1 MKTLKLIALGII
13 LFASSLTQAQVS
25 INMHIGT
32 PPSWGPSGYSNV
44 EYYYLP
50 DVQAYYDIRA
60 AQFIYLNGGVW
71 IRSRNL
77 PGKYR
82 NYDLYN
88 GYKVVL
94 TDYHGARPYTYFK
107 NHRTKYYRGYKGS
120 PQNMIGNRDYN
131 RGRDY
136 NDHGNNGNRGND
148 HKDHWNN
155 GNRGND
161 NNDHG
166 NNGNHG
172 NDNNDHRNND
182 NRGNDNKNHGNNGNQ
197 GKDNKD
203 HGNNDNNGKD
213 NRGQGN
219 DKH

>member
-1 MKTLKLIALGII
+1 MKTLKVIMIGIFF
-13 LFASSLTQAQVS
+13 FACGLTQAQVS
-25 INMHIGT
+25 INVNIGT

-60 AQFIYLNGGVW
+60 AQFIYLNRGVW

-77 PGKYR
+77 PVHYR

-94 TDYHGARPYTYFK
+94 KDYHGARPYTFFK
-107 NHRTKYYRGYKGS
+107 NHKTKYYTGYKGN
-120 PQNMIGNRDYN
+120 PQKNIGRRGDYHEE
-131 RGRDY
+131 Y
-136 NDHGNNGNRGND
+136 NQYRGNNGNPGRGNSD
-148 HKDHWNN
+148 KWEKENRANDKDH
-155 GNRGND
+155 G
-161 NNDHG
+161 
-166 NNGNHG
+166 
-172 NDNNDHRNND
+172 
-182 NRGNDNKNHGNNGNQ
+182 KNGNQ

-203 HGNNDNNGKD
+203 SWNNNNNGKE